1 MLLFLPLLKV
11 TAEKQECGIFKSK
24 LRKFTARCVTELLP
38 DDLSTILV
46 FFFLK
51 KTTVILVWNK
61 EPGGI
66 NFYSQK
72 ESNIFFVLS
81 YKMLVLVI
89 FACTLAPLALVYISI
104 I

>member
-51 KTTVILVWNK
+51 KNDS
-61 EPGGI
+61 
-66 NFYSQK
+66 YSSLEQGARRNQFLLTK
-72 ESNIFFVLS
+72 GKQHFLRSKLQNVGSCYFCLYS
-81 YKMLVLVI
+81 
-89 FACTLAPLALVYISI
+89 CTLSISLY
-104 I
+104 